1 MENILNYPDINYDSD
16 SNEEIFFTQRLK
28 KDKSFL
34 IHWKRIKKNKKT
46 AENSAWTFVWN
57 VLKTVISIQK
67 PFLIFYDISVLF
79 SIFPYIFVFL
89 YPIII

>member
-34 IHWKRIKKNKKT
+34 IH
-46 AENSAWTFVWN
+46 
-57 VLKTVISIQK
+57 
-67 PFLIFYDISVLF
+67 
-79 SIFPYIFVFL
+79 
-89 YPIII
+89 

>member
-34 IHWKRIKKNKKT
+34 IHWKRIK
-46 AENSAWTFVWN
+46 
-57 VLKTVISIQK
+57 
-67 PFLIFYDISVLF
+67 
-79 SIFPYIFVFL
+79 
-89 YPIII
+89 